1 MLKEQRTEQRTG
13 SNFAN
18 AEINDD
24 RVEFE
29 YVREDQGQMSTASL
43 VAMRTNTTVQSL
55 DSRLSY
61 LGGQPLRE
69 KERRGSGVLMRR
81 CPLVCERRYPAPPR
95 VESACWENQ
104 INAMDRG

>member
-29 YVREDQGQMSTASL
+29 YVREDQGQISTASL
-43 VAMRTNTTVQSL
+43 VAMQTDTTVQSL
-55 DSRLSY
+55 DLKFSY
-61 LGGQPLRE
+61 FGRGGQPLRE
-69 KERRGSGVLMRR
+69 KERLDSGVLMRR
-81 CPLVCERRYPAPPR
+81 CPLVCERLCPAPPR
-95 VESACWENQ
+95 GSS
-104 INAMDRG
+104 